1 MIMRSH
7 IALIILTIWAASAS
21 AAQQL
26 QTLLQQEM
34 EAGAISRGEFLAYQ
48 LIAAEDPDRLP
59 LRYKTAGRDPLHCSS
74 LITAEVRA
82 LLPTL
87 AGEERSLLEQLLAR
101 PTSGRLPLSVTS
113 PAGHF
118 RIHYA
123 GSGSDSAAA
132 DFIAEAGRSFDHVYD
147 LLVHTM
153 GFTPPPSDDGIDGPE
168 LDIYVMRFSAYGETR
183 YENPVEGSD
192 GQRYT
197 SYIVID
203 NRFSGAGYET
213 KGIDAL
219 HVTAAHEFFHML
231 QGAYRF
237 FPSTRMDSRFLF
249 EASSTWLED
258 VAYSEVNDY
267 FQYVRS
273 LFASPNRPFHL
284 FSNITYGLGLYM
296 TMLHKSHG
304 YALIRRMWEELR
316 DQEPLD
322 ALDRALRSYGND
334 LGRSLATFTIWNA
347 FTADYADSLLYYP
360 DSPSF
365 PEITPVEKLT
375 LSGERTILNS
385 CSQLENHYYT
395 LSVAAGGSYSI
406 TPVLDPSAQWLYT
419 LVIHEPG
426 YESRHF
432 TIAGETPLTFGP
444 VSMECELRLAVV
456 NIQWP
461 SAGSS
466 QKKAAYTFR
475 FAPSAH
481 QTEHED
487 GVVMISPSPFR
498 PEQDERLQIQFYS
511 HEAVSEAAL
520 HILSERGEVV
530 YSRIMRS
537 LPRGLNCQ
545 FWDGR
550 DSSGRPLPS
559 GIYLCAIS
567 GIGQFKPHKMALVR

>member
-1 MIMRSH
+1 MIMRSP
-7 IALIILTIWAASAS
+7 ITLVIMILGATAATAG
-21 AAQQL
+21 QQL
-26 QTLLQQEM
+26 QVLLQQEM
-34 EAGAISRGEFLAYQ
+34 ETGAISRAEYLAYQ

-59 LRYKTAGRDPLHCSS
+59 LRYQGTLQGPLHCSS
-74 LITAEVRA
+74 LISAEARA
-82 LLPTL
+82 LLPSLT
-87 AGEERSLLEQLLAR
+87 GEDKALLEQLLAR
-101 PTSGRLPLSVTS
+101 PTSGRLPLSFTS

-123 GSGSDSAAA
+123 DTGSDSAGA
-132 DFIAEAGRSFDHVYD
+132 DFVTEAGRSFDYVYD
-147 LLVHTM
+147 LLVHDM
-153 GFTPPPSDDGIDGPE
+153 GFTPPPADGGIDGPE

-203 NRFSGAGYET
+203 NRFSSAGYET
-213 KGIDAL
+213 RGIDAL

-249 EASSTWLED
+249 EASSTWFED

-273 LFASPNRPFHL
+273 LFASPNRPFHV

-296 TMLHKSHG
+296 TMLDKNHG
-304 YALIRRMWEELR
+304 HALIRRMWEELR

-322 ALDRALRSYGND
+322 ALDRALRSDGND

-360 DSPSF
+360 DSPHF
-365 PEITPVEKLT
+365 PEITPVEKLA

-385 CSQLENHYYT
+385 CTQLESHYYT
-395 LSVAAGGSYSI
+395 LTVATGGNYTI
-406 TPVLDPSAQWLYT
+406 TPVLDPAAQWLYT

-426 YESRHF
+426 FKSRQF
-432 TIAGETPLTFGP
+432 TIAGDTPLTFGP
-444 VSMECELRLAVV
+444 VAMDCELRLAVV

-461 SAGSS
+461 VTGSA
-466 QKKAAYTFR
+466 QKKSTYSFR
-475 FAPSAH
+475 FAPSAS
-481 QTEHED
+481 QEEHEE

-511 HEAVSEAAL
+511 RAAVGEAVL
-520 HILSERGEVV
+520 RVFSERGEAV
-530 YSRIMRS
+530 YSRTMRS

-545 FWDGR
+545 FWDGC

-567 GIGQFKPHKMALVR
+567 GIGQFRPQKMALVR